1 MFNEKGEGMRE
12 RSERITNTARIA
24 HDGAERQRGE
34 GMSETA
40 PRESVSEWEHP
51 RYSIGAVAERSGL
64 SRDTLRWYE
73 RIGLMDYIGRDH
85 TGKRRFS
92 DRDLE
97 WLALIGRLRTT
108 GMSVADMVRYAELVR
123 AGESTFPERLAM
135 FQNTR
140 SEVLAKIDELHQTLA
155 VLDYKI
161 AVYEGRAQ
169 AGRPAAVIAHDS
181 EGIKV

>member
-1 MFNEKGEGMRE
+1 
-12 RSERITNTARIA
+12 
-24 HDGAERQRGE
+24 
-34 GMSETA
+34 MSETA
-40 PRESVSEWEHP
+40 RQSVVNADRERP
-51 RYSIGAVAERSGL
+51 RYSIGDAADRSGL

-123 AGESTFPERLAM
+123 AGDSTFPQRLEM
-135 FQNTR
+135 FRNTR
-140 SEVLAKIDELHQTLA
+140 AEVLAKIDELRQTVA

-161 AVYEGRAQ
+161 DVYEGKAS
-169 AGRPAAVIAHDS
+169 AIRPAILTADHSGKLEA
-181 EGIKV
+181 

>member
-1 MFNEKGEGMRE
+1 
-12 RSERITNTARIA
+12 
-24 HDGAERQRGE
+24 
-34 GMSETA
+34 MSETVSHGTA
-40 PRESVSEWEHP
+40 SDWELPRH
-51 RYSIGAVAERSGL
+51 SIGAAAERSGL

-97 WLALIGRLRTT
+97 WLTLIGRLRTT

-123 AGESTFPERLAM
+123 EGESTFPERLAM

-140 SEVLAKIDELHQTLA
+140 TEVLAKLDELRQTLA

-161 AVYEGRAQ
+161 AVYEGKAQ
-169 AGRPAAVIAHDS
+169 ASRPAVVIAHDS
-181 EGIKV
+181 EGVKV

>member
-1 MFNEKGEGMRE
+1 MVVFDGKGEAVG
-12 RSERITNTARIA
+12 
-24 HDGAERQRGE
+24 
-34 GMSETA
+34 ETA
-40 PRESVSEWEHP
+40 AVDRTEAVDRVRP
-51 RYSIGAVAERSGL
+51 RYSIGEVSERSGL

-85 TGKRRFS
+85 TGRRRFS

-123 AGESTFPERLAM
+123 AGDSTLPERLEM
-135 FQNTR
+135 FRRTR
-140 SEVLAKIDELHQTLA
+140 AEVLAKIEELRRTVD

-161 AVYEGRAQ
+161 EIYEG
-169 AGRPAAVIAHDS
+169 GSGTPATHIS

>member
-1 MFNEKGEGMRE
+1 
-12 RSERITNTARIA
+12 
-24 HDGAERQRGE
+24 
-34 GMSETA
+34 MSETA
-40 PRESVSEWEHP
+40 LHEGVSDREQP
-51 RYSIGAVAERSGL
+51 RYSIGEVAERSGL

-123 AGESTFPERLAM
+123 AGESTFPQRLEM
-135 FQNTR
+135 FRNTR
-140 SEVLAKIDELHQTLA
+140 AEVLAKIDELRQTLA

-161 AVYEGRAQ
+161 TLYEGKADEVQ
-169 AGRPAAVIAHDS
+169 LGRQ
-181 EGIKV
+181 

>member
-1 MFNEKGEGMRE
+1 MSVRE
-12 RSERITNTARIA
+12 
-24 HDGAERQRGE
+24 HGAAGN
-34 GMSETA
+34 ETA
-40 PRESVSEWEHP
+40 STASASDDRELP
-51 RYSIGAVAERSGL
+51 RYSIGEVSERSGL

-85 TGKRRFS
+85 SGKRRFS

-123 AGESTFPERLAM
+123 AGDATLRQRLEM
-135 FQNTR
+135 FRDTR
-140 SEVLAKIDELHQTLA
+140 SEVLAKIDELRQTLA
-155 VLDYKI
+155 VLDHKI
-161 AVYEGRAQ
+161 ALYEGKVEADP
-169 AGRPAAVIAHDS
+169 PAMVTAHDS